1 MLGKYRELQLDSADI
16 FSKKNYAGG
25 KLALLVDNRNKEF
38 FPTRGLYW
46 YTEVTGATGISKGS
60 DGYVKYTTDMAIY
73 ASFRDPA
80 NLVAI
85 LKFGGG
91 RIFSKNFEYFQALS
105 IGANSNLNGFRKNRF
120 SGNSTLYTG
129 IELKIKLA
137 DVNSFILPGSFGI
150 TGFYDLGRVW
160 VKGEQ
165 SGKWHGA
172 FGGGLYY
179 MPFNIFAIN
188 ATAGFSDG
196 EKMLNFTL
204 GTKINLTY

>member
-1 MLGKYRELQLDSADI
+1 MIGPYFYHYNNKYSDNAGYVLGKYRELQLDSADI

-91 RIFSKNFEYFQALS
+91 RIFSKILS
-105 IGANSNLNGFRKNRF
+105 TSR
-120 SGNSTLYTG
+120 
-129 IELKIKLA
+129 
-137 DVNSFILPGSFGI
+137 
-150 TGFYDLGRVW
+150 
-160 VKGEQ
+160 
-165 SGKWHGA
+165 H
-172 FGGGLYY
+172 
-179 MPFNIFAIN
+179 
-188 ATAGFSDG
+188 
-196 EKMLNFTL
+196 
-204 GTKINLTY
+204 